1 MNQDKSVTSLDSE
14 PFLSV
19 QSASGPLRFNMT
31 NDYMFRA
38 VLQTNNKVLR
48 GLICS
53 LLHLSEKDVI
63 SVEITNPI
71 ILGEAID
78 NKEFRLDINVLLNDR
93 TLINLEMQVAN
104 KLDWQNRSLIYLCR
118 SFDQLDHGQEYGE
131 VQPVMHIGFLDYT
144 LFEESPEF
152 YATYKLINVKNH
164 EVYSD
169 NFILSVVDLSRID
182 LATDEDKKYQIDYWA
197 KLFKATTWEEIYMLA
212 SENDYISEASKTM
225 LWLSAEEDIRKRCQ
239 DREEYYREIRTY
251 KRMIAERDSL
261 ITEKDSLI
269 AEQSSLITEKDSLI
283 TEQSSLIVEKDEL
296 LNETLAETE
305 RLRALLKEHGIDD
318 ASVVGRSCFYT

>member
-1 MNQDKSVTSLDSE
+1 MFFHGPTNSILYYKGDTSMNQNKSVTFQHAE
-14 PFLSV
+14 PFPSV
-19 QSASGPLRFNMT
+19 QNASGPLRFNMT

-53 LLHLSEKDVI
+53 LLHLSEEDVI

-78 NKEFRLDINVLLNDR
+78 NKEFRLDINVLLNNH
-93 TLINLEMQVAN
+93 TLINLEMQVSN
-104 KLDWQNRSLIYLCR
+104 KPDWQNRSLIYLCR

-131 VQPVMHIGFLDYT
+131 VQPVIHIGFLDYT
-144 LFEESPEF
+144 LFEKSPEF

-169 NFILSVVDLSRID
+169 NFVLSVVNLSRID

-197 KLFKATTWEEIYMLA
+197 KLFKATTWEDIHMLA
-212 SENDYISEASKTM
+212 SENDYINEASKTM
-225 LWLSAEEDIRKRCQ
+225 LRLSAEEDIRKRCQ

-251 KRMIAERDSL
+251 KRIIAEKDSFITEQNSL

-269 AEQSSLITEKDSLI
+269 IEKESLIAEQNSLI
-283 TEQSSLIVEKDEL
+283 QQL
-296 LNETLAETE
+296 LEENE
-305 RLRALLKEHGIDD
+305 RLKEKTNEVLD
-318 ASVVGRSCFYT
+318 

>member
-1 MNQDKSVTSLDSE
+1 MKQNKSVTFQPMASFPSI
-14 PFLSV
+14 
-19 QSASGPLRFNMT
+19 QNASGPLRFNMT

-53 LLHLSEKDVI
+53 LLHLTEDEVI

-78 NKEFRLDINVLLNDR
+78 NKEFRLDINVLLNDH

-104 KLDWQNRSLIYLCR
+104 KMDWQDRSIIYLCR
-118 SFDQLDHGQEYGE
+118 SFDQLGHGQEYNE
-131 VQPVMHIGFLDYT
+131 IQPVIHIGFLDYT
-144 LFEESPEF
+144 LFKESPEF

-169 NFILSVVDLSRID
+169 NFVLSVINLSRID

-197 KLFKATTWEEIYMLA
+197 RLFKATTWEEIHMLA
-212 SENDYISEASKTM
+212 SENNYINEASNTI
-225 LWLSAEEDIRKRCQ
+225 LRLSAEEDIRKRCQ
-239 DREEYYREIRTY
+239 DREEYYQEIRTY
-251 KRMIAERDSL
+251 KRIIAEKDSL
-261 ITEKDSLI
+261 LIEKDSLLAEKDSLI
-269 AEQSSLITEKDSLI
+269 QQLFEENK
-283 TEQSSLIVEKDEL
+283 
-296 LNETLAETE
+296 
-305 RLRALLKEHGIDD
+305 RLKANTSE
-318 ASVVGRSCFYT
+318 

>member
-1 MNQDKSVTSLDSE
+1 MNQDKSVTSQNTETFSA
-14 PFLSV
+14 V
-19 QSASGPLRFNMT
+19 QNASGPLRFNMT

-78 NKEFRLDINVLLNDR
+78 NKEFRLDINVRLNDQ
-93 TLINLEMQVAN
+93 TLINLEMQVSN
-104 KLDWQNRSLIYLCR
+104 KMNWQSRSLIYLCR
-118 SFDQLDHGQEYGE
+118 SFDQLDHGQEYSE
-131 VQPVMHIGFLDYT
+131 VQPVIHIGFLDYT
-144 LFEESPEF
+144 LFEKSPEF

-212 SENDYISEASKTM
+212 SENDYINEASNTM
-225 LWLSAEEDIRKRCQ
+225 LRLSAEEDIRKRCQ

-251 KRMIAERDSL
+251 KHIIAQ
-261 ITEKDSLI
+261 KDDII
-269 AEQSSLITEKDSLI
+269 ANMA
-283 TEQSSLIVEKDEL
+283 DEISHL
-296 LNETLAETE
+296 KSQLELYKLN
-305 RLRALLKEHGIDD
+305 D
-318 ASVVGRSCFYT
+318 

>member
-1 MNQDKSVTSLDSE
+1 MNQNTSVTLQPTPSFPST
-14 PFLSV
+14 
-19 QSASGPLRFNMT
+19 QNASGPLRFNMT

-53 LLHLSEKDVI
+53 LLHLTEDEII
-63 SVEITNPI
+63 SVEITNPV

-78 NKEFRLDINVLLNDR
+78 NKEFRLDINVLLNDH

-104 KLDWQNRSLIYLCR
+104 KMDWQNRSLIYLCR
-118 SFDQLDHGQEYGE
+118 SFDRLDHGQEYGE
-131 VQPVMHIGFLDYT
+131 IQPVIHIGFLDYT
-144 LFEESPEF
+144 LFKESPEF

-169 NFILSVVDLSRID
+169 SLVLSVVNLSRID

-197 KLFKATTWEEIYMLA
+197 RLFKAATWEEIHMLA
-212 SENDYISEASKTM
+212 SENKYINEASNTI
-225 LWLSAEEDIRKRCQ
+225 LRLSAEEDIRKRCQ

-251 KRMIAERDSL
+251 KRIIAEKDSLLAKKDSL

-269 AEQSSLITEKDSLI
+269 Q
-283 TEQSSLIVEKDEL
+283 QL
-296 LNETLAETE
+296 LEENK
-305 RLRALLKEHGIDD
+305 RLKANTGE
-318 ASVVGRSCFYT
+318 